1 MFKQVSGEVT
11 LSYGWV
17 MIIQNEFSL
26 SIKEVTMTRADNAS
40 KRKKIT
46 QILAEETGG
55 KSYKAHK
62 YSLDSERSTLDYNE
76 TEDHTFVWKKRGETE
91 PPTIYK
97 SLESLAKMYAARDEQ
112 VLTFFLDGSRHVYK
126 VDDMAYSQ
134 SGDRSVIYP
143 TIAGQVGVGICKREN
158 KKMMPE
164 VLTREIVISI
174 PSIADPSGKDGFFE
188 SLSVKLNESNELARI
203 KQCGWKFSIPI
214 PYDTKKDERK
224 FEDRG
229 TARIQEVMIE
239 REKEMVKK
247 LVRAGKLNQDNYLVK
262 DGSLEYRLTKNDKDD
277 EKSFQTFRQNYN
289 WVIGLSKSFNPEACF
304 DKGKANPGF
313 IAELDL
319 YQRTPVAY
327 FGSEKEPLAF
337 AVWYVRVRDKSRTRT
352 PFDGILKVE
361 KILVRDDELK
371 NGMETETVD
380 RLSALIINERNPT
393 CYGTDT
399 RWANHIYPIYLTEKF
414 VKSQYLSAESFLHL
428 F

>member
-1 MFKQVSGEVT
+1 MAS
-11 LSYGWV
+11 S
-17 MIIQNEFSL
+17 
-26 SIKEVTMTRADNAS
+26 DNS
-40 KRKKIT
+40 NKRKNIT

-62 YSLDSERSTLDYNE
+62 YSLDSERSTLEYNE
-76 TEDHTFVWKKRGETE
+76 TEGRTFVWKKAGETE
-91 PPTIYK
+91 PPNTYK
-97 SLESLAKMYAARDEQ
+97 SLKFLAKMLAERDEQ
-112 VLTFFLDGSRHVYK
+112 VLTYFLDGSRHVYK
-126 VDDMAYSQ
+126 VDDVAYSQ
-134 SGDRSVIYP
+134 SGNRSVIYP

-158 KKMMPE
+158 KKMTQE
-164 VLTREIVISI
+164 ALTREIVIAL
-174 PSIADPSGKDGFFE
+174 PSIADPNGKGGFFE
-188 SLSVKLNESNELARI
+188 SLSVKLNDSNELARI
-203 KQCGWKFSIPI
+203 KQCGWKFSTPI
-214 PYDTKKDERK
+214 PYDTRQDERK

-229 TARIQEVMIE
+229 TARIQEAMIE

-247 LVRAGKLNQDNYLVK
+247 LVREGKLNQDNYLVK
-262 DGSLEYRLTKNDKDD
+262 DGSLEYRLTKTDQDD
-277 EKSFQTFRQNYN
+277 EKSFQTFKQNYN

-313 IAELDL
+313 IADL
-319 YQRTPVAY
+319 PLCHRTPVAY

-337 AVWYVRVRDKSRTRT
+337 AVWYVRLRDKAKTRT

-371 NGMETETVD
+371 NGLDTETVD

-393 CYGTDT
+393 CYGADV
-399 RWANHIYPIYLTEKF
+399 RWANHIYPIYLTERF

>member
-1 MFKQVSGEVT
+1 
-11 LSYGWV
+11 
-17 MIIQNEFSL
+17 
-26 SIKEVTMTRADNAS
+26 MTVVEKVY

-62 YSLDSERSTLDYNE
+62 YSLDSERSSIEYSE
-76 TEDHTFVWKKRGETE
+76 IEDRTFVWKKRGETD
-91 PPTIYK
+91 PPNTYK
-97 SLESLAKMYAARDEQ
+97 SLKSLAQLLAERDEQ
-112 VLTFFLDGSRHVYK
+112 VLTYFLDGSRHVYK
-126 VDDMAYSQ
+126 VDDMAYVQ
-134 SGDRSVIYP
+134 SGDRSSIYP
-143 TIAGQVGVGICKREN
+143 TIAGQVGVGICKRVN

-164 VLTREIVISI
+164 ALTREIILSI
-174 PSIADPSGKDGFFE
+174 PSIADPNGKGGFFE
-188 SLSVKLNESNELARI
+188 ALSVKLNGSNELARI
-203 KQCGWKFSIPI
+203 QQCGWKFITPI
-214 PYDTKKDERK
+214 PYDIKNDERK

-229 TARIQEVMIE
+229 TARIQEAMIE

-247 LVRAGKLNQDNYLVK
+247 LVREGKLNQDNYLVK
-262 DGSLEYRLTKNDKDD
+262 DGSLEYRLTKTDKDD
-277 EKSFQTFRQNYN
+277 EKSFQTFKQNYN

-313 IAELDL
+313 IADL
-319 YQRTPVAY
+319 PLYCRTPVAY

-337 AVWYVRVRDKSRTRT
+337 AVWYVRLRDKSRTRT

-361 KILVRDDELK
+361 KILVREDELK

-393 CYGTDT
+393 CYGMDT
-399 RWANHIYPIYLTEKF
+399 RWANHIYPVYLTEQF
-414 VKSQYLSAESFLHL
+414 VKSQYLSTESFLHL

>member
-1 MFKQVSGEVT
+1 MAS
-11 LSYGWV
+11 
-17 MIIQNEFSL
+17 
-26 SIKEVTMTRADNAS
+26 ADNTS

-76 TEDHTFVWKKRGETE
+76 TEDRTFFWKKRGETE
-91 PPTIYK
+91 PPITYK
-97 SLESLAKMYAARDEQ
+97 SLESLAKMLAARDEQ
-112 VLTFFLDGSRHVYK
+112 VLTYFLDGSRHVYK

-158 KKMMPE
+158 KQMMPE
-164 VLTREIVISI
+164 ILTREIIISI
-174 PSIADPSGKDGFFE
+174 PSIADPSGKGGFFE

-203 KQCGWKFSIPI
+203 KQCGWKFSTPV
-214 PYDTKKDERK
+214 PYDTKQDERK

-229 TARIQEVMIE
+229 TARIQEAMIE

-247 LVRAGKLNQDNYLVK
+247 LVREGKLNQDNYLVK
-262 DGSLEYRLTKNDKDD
+262 DGSLEYRLTKTDKDD
-277 EKSFQTFRQNYN
+277 DKSFQTFRQNYN
-289 WVIGLSKSFNPEACF
+289 WVIGVSKSFNPEACF
-304 DKGKANPGF
+304 DKGKANPGL
-313 IAELDL
+313 IADL
-319 YQRTPVAY
+319 PLYHRTPVAY

-337 AVWYVRVRDKSRTRT
+337 AVWYVRLRDKGRTRT

-361 KILVRDDELK
+361 KILVRDDEIK

-380 RLSALIINERNPT
+380 RLSALLINERNPT
-393 CYGTDT
+393 CYGTDI
-399 RWANHIYPIYLTEKF
+399 RWANHIYPIYLTERF
-414 VKSQYLSAESFLHL
+414 IKSQYLSVESFLHL

>member
-1 MFKQVSGEVT
+1 MENTKS
-11 LSYGWV
+11 
-17 MIIQNEFSL
+17 
-26 SIKEVTMTRADNAS
+26 R
-40 KRKKIT
+40 RKKIT

-76 TEDHTFVWKKRGETE
+76 TEDRTFVWKKRGETD
-91 PPTIYK
+91 PPSTYK
-97 SLESLAKMYAARDEQ
+97 SLDSLARLLSERDEQ
-112 VLTFFLDGSRHVYK
+112 VLTYFLDGSRHVYK
-126 VDDMAYSQ
+126 VDDMAYTQ

-143 TIAGQVGVGICKREN
+143 TIAGQVGVGICKRIN

-164 VLTREIVISI
+164 PKILVKEIVLSV
-174 PSIADPSGKDGFFE
+174 PSIADPSGKGGFFE
-188 SLSVKLNESNELARI
+188 ALSIKLNESNELARI
-203 KQCGWKFSIPI
+203 KQSGWKFATPI
-214 PYDTKKDERK
+214 PYDIKSDERK

-229 TARIQEVMIE
+229 TAKIQDLMIK
-239 REKEMVKK
+239 REKEMVKE
-247 LVRAGKLNQDNYLVK
+247 LVRKGKLNQDNYLVK
-262 DGSLEYRLTKNDKDD
+262 DGSLEYRLINDDRDD
-277 EKSFQTFRQNYN
+277 NKSFQTFRQNYN

-313 IAELDL
+313 IADL
-319 YQRTPVAY
+319 PLYHRTPVAY

-337 AVWYVRVRDKSRTRT
+337 AVWYVRLRDKSRTRT

-393 CYGTDT
+393 SYGLDI
-399 RWANHIYPIYLTEKF
+399 RWANHIYPIYLTERF
-414 VKSQYLSAESFLHL
+414 VKSQYLKKNLLRRHNIC
-428 F
+428 